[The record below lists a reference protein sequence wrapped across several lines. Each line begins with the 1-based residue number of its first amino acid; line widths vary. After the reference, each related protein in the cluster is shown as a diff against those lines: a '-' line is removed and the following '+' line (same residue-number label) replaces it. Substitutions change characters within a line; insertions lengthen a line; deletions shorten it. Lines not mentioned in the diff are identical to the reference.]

1 MQVININDKTEKK
14 RREDLL
20 EVLDD
25 FRKKVEN
32 GEIDEFVLASI
43 DKEGEI
49 MLHTVIKD
57 AVGGI
62 GLFEVGKSTLIQQQ
76 QMIDI
81 YD

>member
-62 GLFEVGKSTLIQQQ
+62 GLFEVGKSILIQQQ

>member
-43 DKEGEI
+43 DKQGEI

-62 GLFEVGKSTLIQQQ
+62 GLFEVGKSILIQQQ